1 MGFWS
6 DSQQVDPKRAY
17 RWVLRV
23 GTIPTYTLKKVTKP
37 AFTVTETGHKYLN
50 HTYYYP
56 GRVEWQTVSF
66 TIADPVDPDMAISVA
81 NIIKNSGYSPAQA
94 EGDLKT
100 MSKTKSVRAL
110 GNKID
115 IVQIDSDGQPVETW
129 TLINPWIK
137 DVKYGEL
144 DYESDDITN
153 IEVEVRYDWASC
165 KTRNQPYTGVG
176 GSNQVWTDG
185 SAGDDRGTSGG
196 VSDLETS

>member
-1 MGFWS
+1 MRLGVNI
-6 DSQQVDPKRAY
+6 DHVATLRNARGGMHPDPIKAAIISEESGADLI
-17 RWVLRV
+17 VAHLREDRRH
-23 GTIPTYTLKKVTKP
+23 IN
-37 AFTVTETGHKYLN
+37 E
-50 HTYYYP
+50 
-56 GRVEWQTVSF
+56 
-66 TIADPVDPDMAISVA
+66 DDVA

-115 IVQIDSDGQPVETW
+115 IVQLDSDGQPVETW

-165 KTRNQPYTGVG
+165 KTRNEPYVGVASAGGG
-176 GSNQVWTDG
+176 GSSQVWTDG
-185 SAGDDRGTSGG
+185 SGGDDRGTSGG
-196 VSDLETS
+196 VSDLRTTETS